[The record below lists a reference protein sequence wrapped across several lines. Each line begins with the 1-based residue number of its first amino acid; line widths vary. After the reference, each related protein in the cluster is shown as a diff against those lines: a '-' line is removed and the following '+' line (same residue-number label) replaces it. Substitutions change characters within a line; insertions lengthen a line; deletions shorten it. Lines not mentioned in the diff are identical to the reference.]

1 MIYTWKVITG
11 EFRGLTDLLS
21 TPEKERTPLFAQHFC
36 LHQCLIDMIVST
48 LTSPRF
54 LLLLLLCSNIL
65 TIKAP
70 KLAQFTRTLSY
81 CDWCWTIFGVT
92 ALLHNGT
99 AGLCGD
105 DDLDWLAFSLLIFL
119 TTPSVTSSSEGDQF
133 QCARDQRAM
142 EKNID
147 ICMQIGSK

>member
-1 MIYTWKVITG
+1 MNFVHLQTCSQRLKK
-11 EFRGLTDLLS
+11 
-21 TPEKERTPLFAQHFC
+21 KEPLF
-36 LHQCLIDMIVST
+36 LHSISVCTNVLLIVST

-119 TTPSVTSSSEGDQF
+119 DYTQRPVLPRKKAGKSLPCRVRFLKLLIVLGWESTS
-133 QCARDQRAM
+133 
-142 EKNID
+142 
-147 ICMQIGSK
+147 